1 MIMKQEFSEEEIE
14 KTINY
19 LKTNRP
25 DLPATK
31 EEAIKILTAMQGA
44 SESFVETTIKSAK
57 KIKTSQKST

>member
-1 MIMKQEFSEEEIE
+1 MKQQFSEEEIE

-31 EEAIKILTAMQGA
+31 EEAVKILAAMQGT
-44 SESFVETTIKSAK
+44 SESFVKTVIKVAK
-57 KIKTSQKST
+57 KNPKKSD

>member
-1 MIMKQEFSEEEIE
+1 MKQQFSKEEIE

-31 EEAIKILTAMQGA
+31 EEAIKILAAMQGA

>member
-1 MIMKQEFSEEEIE
+1 MKQQFSKEEIE

-31 EEAIKILTAMQGA
+31 EEATKILAAMQGT
-44 SESFVETTIKSAK
+44 SESFVKTVIKAAK
-57 KIKTSQKST
+57 KSN

>member
-1 MIMKQEFSEEEIE
+1 MKQQFSKEEIE

-31 EEAIKILTAMQGA
+31 EEAIKILAAMQGT
-44 SESFVETTIKSAK
+44 SESFVKTVIKAAK
-57 KIKTSQKST
+57 KSSKKSN

>member
-1 MIMKQEFSEEEIE
+1 MKQQFSKEEIE

-31 EEAIKILTAMQGA
+31 EEAIKILAAMQGT
-44 SESFVETTIKSAK
+44 SESFVKTVIKAAK
-57 KIKTSQKST
+57 KNSKKSN

>member
-1 MIMKQEFSEEEIE
+1 MKQQFSEEEIE

-31 EEAIKILTAMQGA
+31 EQAIKILSAMQTA
-44 SESFVETTIKSAK
+44 SESFVETTVKAAK
-57 KIKTSQKST
+57 KSKPSKKES

>member
-1 MIMKQEFSEEEIE
+1 MKQQFSEEEIE

-31 EEAIKILTAMQGA
+31 EQAIKILSAMKNA
-44 SESFVETTIKSAK
+44 SESFVEATVKAAK
-57 KIKTSQKST
+57 KSKAAKRES

>member
-1 MIMKQEFSEEEIE
+1 MKQEFSEEEIE

-31 EEAIKILTAMQGA
+31 EEAIKILRAMQGT
-44 SESFVETTIKSAK
+44 SESFVETVVKAAK
-57 KIKTSQKST
+57 KSSKKSN

>member
-1 MIMKQEFSEEEIE
+1 MKQQFSKEEIE

-31 EEAIKILTAMQGA
+31 EEAIKILVAMQGT
-44 SESFVETTIKSAK
+44 SESFVKTVIKVANKNSK
-57 KIKTSQKST
+57 KSN

>member
-1 MIMKQEFSEEEIE
+1 MKQQFSEEEIE

-31 EEAIKILTAMQGA
+31 EEAIKILAAMQGT
-44 SESFVETTIKSAK
+44 SESFVKTVIKAAK
-57 KIKTSQKST
+57 KSSKNSN

>member
-1 MIMKQEFSEEEIE
+1 MKQQFSKEEIE

-31 EEAIKILTAMQGA
+31 EQAIKILAAMQNA
-44 SESFVETTIKSAK
+44 SESFVETAIKASK
-57 KIKTSQKST
+57 KITNSKKSD